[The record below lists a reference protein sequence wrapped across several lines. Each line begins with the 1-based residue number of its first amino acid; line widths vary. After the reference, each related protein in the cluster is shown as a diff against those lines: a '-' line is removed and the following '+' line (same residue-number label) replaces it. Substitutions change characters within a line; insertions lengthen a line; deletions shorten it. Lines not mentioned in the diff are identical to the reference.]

1 VLEGVK
7 AYGLG
12 RLTVT
17 YRVTIVPA
25 NGGRWAPDAF
35 VAIGFACLEAA
46 QAIVPQPSLDLLLKL
61 AGPDMRAVDALIRE
75 HMDSPVPVIP
85 ALADHLIAGS
95 AKRLR
100 PLLTIAAARLAG
112 ARDDACLKL
121 AAAVEFIH
129 TATLLHDDVVDS
141 SELRRGRVAAHLI
154 WGAPASVLVGD
165 FLFARAF
172 ELMVGAGS
180 MPALEILA
188 RASRVIS
195 EGEVLQL
202 TRSHDLDLSQEV
214 YIEIIKAKTA
224 ELFAAAAEAGAVSAG
239 ASPER
244 CRALRRFGQDLGL
257 AFQLVDD
264 ALDYSGDARTLGK
277 NPGDDFREGK
287 VTLPLLLA
295 MSRTAAT
302 ERDFWVRTVDRRE
315 QADGDLER
323 ACNLM
328 RETRALEDTLALAG
342 RYAESAKAA
351 IADSGPNSWRPA
363 LQDLA
368 DFAVM
373 RRA

>member
-1 VLEGVK
+1 M
-7 AYGLG
+7 
-12 RLTVT
+12 
-17 YRVTIVPA
+17 
-25 NGGRWAPDAF
+25 
-35 VAIGFACLEAA
+35 EAA
-46 QAIVPQPSLDLLLKL
+46 QAVAAPPSIDLLLKL
-61 AGPDMRAVDALIRE
+61 AGPDMRAVDDLIRE

-100 PLLTIAAARLAG
+100 PLLTIAAARLSG

-165 FLFARAF
+165 FLFARSF
-172 ELMVGAGS
+172 ELMVRAGS
-180 MPALEILA
+180 MPALEVLA

-202 TRSHDLDLSQEV
+202 TRSHDLDLSQDV

-224 ELFAAAAEAGAVSAG
+224 ELFAAAAEAGAISAG

-244 CRALRRFGQDLGL
+244 CRALRKFGQDLGL

-264 ALDYSGDARTLGK
+264 ALDYSGDAGTLGK

-295 MSRTAAT
+295 MTRTGSS

-315 QADGDLER
+315 QTEADLAR
-323 ACNLM
+323 AIALM
-328 RETRALEDTLALAG
+328 AETRALDDTLDLAA
-342 RYAESAKAA
+342 RYGDSAKAA
-351 IADSGPNSWRPA
+351 IADHGSHSWRPA

-368 DFAVM
+368 DFAVA

>member
-1 VLEGVK
+1 M
-7 AYGLG
+7 
-12 RLTVT
+12 
-17 YRVTIVPA
+17 
-25 NGGRWAPDAF
+25 
-35 VAIGFACLEAA
+35 EAA
-46 QAIVPQPSLDLLLKL
+46 QAIAAPPSLDLLLKL
-61 AGPDMRAVDALIRE
+61 AGPDMRAVDGLIRV

-100 PLLTIAAARLAG
+100 PLLTIAAARLCG

-141 SELRRGRVAAHLI
+141 SQLRRGRVAAHLI

-172 ELMVGAGS
+172 ELMVDAGS
-180 MPALEILA
+180 MSALEILA

-239 ASPER
+239 ASADQ
-244 CRALRRFGQDLGL
+244 CRAMRNFGQDLGL
-257 AFQLVDD
+257 AFQLIDD
-264 ALDYSGDARTLGK
+264 ALDYSGDAKTLGK

-295 MSRTAAT
+295 MARTASS
-302 ERDFWVRTVDRRE
+302 ERDFWVRTIDRRE
-315 QADGDLER
+315 QADSDLER
-323 ACNLM
+323 AVVLM
-328 RETRALEDTLALAG
+328 RETRALDDTLALAA
-342 RYAESAKAA
+342 RYADCAKDA
-351 IADSGPNSWRPA
+351 IAEFGGNSWRPA
-363 LQDLA
+363 MQDLA

>member
-1 VLEGVK
+1 V
-7 AYGLG
+7 
-12 RLTVT
+12 
-17 YRVTIVPA
+17 
-25 NGGRWAPDAF
+25 D
-35 VAIGFACLEAA
+35 AA
-46 QAIVPQPSLDLLLKL
+46 QAVAAPPSLDLLLEL
-61 AGPDMRAVDALIRE
+61 AGPDMRAVDGLIRA

-141 SELRRGRVAAHLI
+141 SELRRGRVAAHLF

-180 MPALEILA
+180 MAALEILA

-202 TRSHDLDLSQEV
+202 TRSHDLDLSQDL
-214 YIEIIKAKTA
+214 YIDIIKAKTA

-244 CRALRRFGQDLGL
+244 RRALRQFGQDLGL
-257 AFQLVDD
+257 AFQLIDD

-295 MSRTAAT
+295 MSRTT
-302 ERDFWVRTVDRRE
+302 GSERDFWSRTVDRRE

-323 ACNLM
+323 ACELM
-328 RETRALEDTLALAG
+328 RRTNALDDTVALAVG
-342 RYAESAKAA
+342 YAESAKAA
-351 IADSGPNSWRPA
+351 IADYGSNAWRPA

>member
-1 VLEGVK
+1 VP
-7 AYGLG
+7 
-12 RLTVT
+12 
-17 YRVTIVPA
+17 YRVTIVPGKWRPVRGPTRPRQR
-25 NGGRWAPDAF
+25 NPTR
-35 VAIGFACLEAA
+35 VEAA
-46 QAIVPQPSLDLLLKL
+46 QAIAAPPQPSLDTLLAL
-61 AGPDMRAVDALIRE
+61 ARQDMAAVDALIRE

-100 PLLTIAAARLAG
+100 PLLTVAAARLSG

-141 SELRRGRVAAHLI
+141 SQLRRGRVAAHLI

-180 MPALEILA
+180 MPALDILA

-202 TRSHDLDLSQEV
+202 TRAHDLDLTQDV
-214 YIEIIKAKTA
+214 YIEIIRAKTA

-239 ASPER
+239 ASQER
-244 CRALRRFGQDLGL
+244 RRALRRFGQDLGL

-264 ALDYSGDARTLGK
+264 ALDYSGDARALGK

-295 MSRTAAT
+295 MQRTGPG

-315 QADGDLER
+315 QTDADFDR
-323 ACNLM
+323 ARELM
-328 RETRALEDTLALAG
+328 RETRALDDTLGLAA
-342 RYAESAKAA
+342 RYADSAKSA
-351 IADSGPNSWRPA
+351 IEGFGGNSWLPA
-363 LQDLA
+363 LRDLA
-368 DFAVM
+368 DFAVA

>member
-1 VLEGVK
+1 V
-7 AYGLG
+7 
-12 RLTVT
+12 
-17 YRVTIVPA
+17 
-25 NGGRWAPDAF
+25 D
-35 VAIGFACLEAA
+35 VAIRPAVA
-46 QAIVPQPSLDLLLKL
+46 PKPPSLDALLAL
-61 AGPDMRAVDALIRE
+61 ARPDMAAVDALIRR

-100 PLLTIAAARLAG
+100 PLLTVAAARLAG

-141 SELRRGRVAAHLI
+141 SQLRRGRVAAHLI
-154 WGAPASVLVGD
+154 WGAPSSVLVGD

-188 RASRVIS
+188 RASRVIA

-202 TRSHDLDLSQEV
+202 TRAHDLDLDQDV
-214 YIEIIKAKTA
+214 YLDIIRAKTA

-239 ASPER
+239 AAPER
-244 CRALRRFGQDLGL
+244 CRALRRYGQDLGL

-264 ALDYSGDARTLGK
+264 ALDYSGDSETLGK

-287 VTLPLLLA
+287 ATLPLLLTMA
-295 MSRTAAT
+295 RTGAS
-302 ERDFWVRTVDRRE
+302 ERDFWVRTIDRRE
-315 QADGDLER
+315 QADADFDR
-323 ACNLM
+323 ACELM
-328 RETRALEDTLALAG
+328 RATGALQSTLDLAAS
-342 RYAESAKAA
+342 YAASAKAA
-351 IADSGPNSWRPA
+351 LCDFDGNAWRPA
-363 LQDLA
+363 LEDLA
-368 DFAVM
+368 DFAVA

>member
-1 VLEGVK
+1 LDV
-7 AYGLG
+7 AT
-12 RLTVT
+12 RTV
-17 YRVTIVPA
+17 
-25 NGGRWAPDAF
+25 
-35 VAIGFACLEAA
+35 VA
-46 QAIVPQPSLDLLLKL
+46 QKPPSLDGLLEL
-61 AGPDMRAVDALIRE
+61 AAPDMAAIDALIRR
-75 HMDSPVPVIP
+75 HMESPVPVIP

-100 PLLTIAAARLAG
+100 PLLTVAAARLAG

-141 SELRRGRVAAHLI
+141 SQLRRGRVAAHLI
-154 WGAPASVLVGD
+154 WGAPSSVLVGD

-188 RASRVIS
+188 RASRVIA

-202 TRSHDLDLSQEV
+202 TRAHDLDLSQDV
-214 YIEIIKAKTA
+214 YLEIIKAKTA

-244 CRALRRFGQDLGL
+244 CRALRKFGQDLGL

-264 ALDYSGDARTLGK
+264 ALDYSGDSETLGK

-287 VTLPLLLA
+287 ATLPLLLA
-295 MSRTAAT
+295 MMRTGAS
-302 ERDFWVRTVDRRE
+302 EREFWIRTIDRRDQTE
-315 QADGDLER
+315 ADFQRARELMVQTGALDSTLE
-323 ACNLM
+323 
-328 RETRALEDTLALAG
+328 LAAG
-342 RYAESAKAA
+342 YATSAKAA
-351 IADSGPNSWRPA
+351 LADFPSNSWRPA
-363 LQDLA
+363 LEDLA
-368 DFAVM
+368 DFAVA

>member
-1 VLEGVK
+1 MEAV
-7 AYGLG
+7 
-12 RLTVT
+12 RLAV
-17 YRVTIVPA
+17 
-25 NGGRWAPDAF
+25 APK
-35 VAIGFACLEAA
+35 
-46 QAIVPQPSLDLLLKL
+46 PPSLDGLLAL
-61 AGPDMRAVDALIRE
+61 AGPDMAAVDALIRQ

-100 PLLTIAAARLAG
+100 PLITIAAARLAG

-141 SELRRGRVAAHLI
+141 SQLRRGRVAAHLI
-154 WGAPASVLVGD
+154 WGAPSSVLVGD

-188 RASRVIS
+188 RASRVIA

-202 TRSHDLDLSQEV
+202 TRAHDMDLSQEL
-214 YIEIIKAKTA
+214 YLEIIRAKTA

-239 ASPER
+239 APPER
-244 CRALRRFGQDLGL
+244 CRALRKYGQDLGL

-264 ALDYSGDARTLGK
+264 ALDYSGDSKTLGK

-287 VTLPLLLA
+287 ATLPLLLA
-295 MSRTAAT
+295 LARTGPA
-302 ERDFWVRTVDRRE
+302 EREFWVRTIDRRD
-315 QADGDLER
+315 QQDGDFER
-323 ACNLM
+323 ARELM
-328 RETRALEDTLALAG
+328 VRTGALDATLDLAHSF
-342 RYAESAKAA
+342 ADSAKAA
-351 IADSGPNSWRPA
+351 LDGFGSNSWRPA

-368 DFAVM
+368 EFAVM

>member
-1 VLEGVK
+1 L
-7 AYGLG
+7 
-12 RLTVT
+12 
-17 YRVTIVPA
+17 
-25 NGGRWAPDAF
+25 D
-35 VAIGFACLEAA
+35 VATRTAVARK
-46 QAIVPQPSLDLLLKL
+46 PPSLDGLLEL
-61 AGPDMRAVDALIRE
+61 AAPDMAAIDALIRR
-75 HMDSPVPVIP
+75 HMESPVPVIP

-100 PLLTIAAARLAG
+100 PLLTVAAARLAG
-112 ARDDACLKL
+112 GRDDACLKL

-141 SELRRGRVAAHLI
+141 SQLRRGRVAAHLI
-154 WGAPASVLVGD
+154 WGAPSSVLVGD

-188 RASRVIS
+188 RASRVIA

-202 TRSHDLDLSQEV
+202 TRAHDLDLSQDV
-214 YIEIIKAKTA
+214 YLEIIKAKTA

-244 CRALRRFGQDLGL
+244 CKALRKFGQDLGL

-264 ALDYSGDARTLGK
+264 ALDYSGDSETLGK

-287 VTLPLLLA
+287 ATLPLLLA
-295 MSRTAAT
+295 MVRTGASEREFWIRTIDRRDQTEADFQRARELMIQTGALDATLDLAAGYAAT
-302 ERDFWVRTVDRRE
+302 
-315 QADGDLER
+315 
-323 ACNLM
+323 
-328 RETRALEDTLALAG
+328 
-342 RYAESAKAA
+342 AKAA
-351 IADSGPNSWRPA
+351 LADFPSNSWRPA
-363 LQDLA
+363 LEDLA
-368 DFAVM
+368 DFAVA